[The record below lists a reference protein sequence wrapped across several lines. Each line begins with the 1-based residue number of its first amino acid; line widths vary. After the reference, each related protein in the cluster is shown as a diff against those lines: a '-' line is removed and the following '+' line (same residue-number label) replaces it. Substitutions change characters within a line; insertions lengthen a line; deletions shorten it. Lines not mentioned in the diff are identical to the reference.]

1 MSTIT
6 CTRAD
11 KKNGY
16 SGSIRKRETCY
27 GNFSREEFSDSCGMS
42 GEVVI
47 YFRDAYSWMK

>member
-16 SGSIRKRETCY
+16 SGSIRKREMCY
-27 GNFSREEFSDSCGMS
+27 GNFSWEEFSDSCGRS
-42 GEVVI
+42 GEVVF